1 MEKFWRTMTH
11 TNLVLGTET
20 LPRKRDITEK
30 ELNFK
35 ARCSTYLTM
44 TVDTLFVLRMFWN
57 KKGSLAKDFS
67 KIFSSCGRS
76 NCEVSCL

>member
-11 TNLVLGTET
+11 TDLVLGTET

-44 TVDTLFVLRMFWN
+44 TVDTLCAADVL
-57 KKGSLAKDFS
+57 KQKGFS
-67 KIFSSCGRS
+67 RQRF
-76 NCEVSCL
+76 L